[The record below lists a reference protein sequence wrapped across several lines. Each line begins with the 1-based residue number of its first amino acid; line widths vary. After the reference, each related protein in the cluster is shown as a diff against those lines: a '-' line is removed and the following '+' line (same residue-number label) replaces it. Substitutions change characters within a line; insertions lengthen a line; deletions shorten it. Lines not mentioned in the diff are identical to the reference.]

1 MSDVILFG
9 RTQSALQTPFASDPD
24 RINGYT
30 SKDVQSAIEETLAL
44 AISNDRFVVLP
55 SYKGNANVGR
65 YLEIWP
71 GIDSLTGPLSVGVAA
86 KCLRLVLRARA
97 SGTAT
102 LGFYDVQTGTP
113 SLLYTQTITA
123 AIEKIDVGTA
133 VAPLFTVPATGKLAM
148 KIDSGSLNKPTLLIA
163 LSSSL

>member
-30 SKDVQSAIEETLAL
+30 SKDVQNAIEETLAL
-44 AISNDRFVVLP
+44 AISNDRFVILP
-55 SYKGNANVGR
+55 SYNGNANTGR

-71 GIDSLTGPLSVGVAA
+71 GIDSFTGPLSVGVAA
-86 KCLRLVLRARA
+86 KCLRLVLRSSA
-97 SGTAT
+97 STTAT
-102 LGFYDVQTGTP
+102 LGFYDINPVTP
-113 SLLYTQTITA
+113 TLLYTQTITA
-123 AIEKIDVGTA
+123 ATEKIDVGTA
-133 VAPLFTVPATGKLAM
+133 VSPLFTIPATGKLAM
-148 KIDSGSLNKPTLLIA
+148 KIDSGAINKPTLLIA